1 MFFQMKTALFILH
14 QKTSEAGDIANKLK
28 IRGFNFEIRRPSLGD
43 SLPTNLNNYSAIVVF
58 GGPMSAN
65 DNNEFMKK
73 EIDWIG
79 QVLQSEVPF
88 LGICLGA
95 QILVKYLGCKVEKN
109 PNEISEIGFYK
120 IQPTKNGIK
129 MFQSQDVFYQF
140 HTEGFELP
148 SGCELLAKGDIFT
161 NQAFKYKNC
170 YGLQFHPEVNIYLH
184 LKWLFLVLI
193 KKPHILFKK
202 GAQNIFYQLWLRI
215 KYNSSIS
222 RWLDNFLDNYLLKEQ

>member
-1 MFFQMKTALFILH
+1 MKTALFILH

-28 IRGFNFEIRRPSLGD
+28 IRGFDFEIRRPSLGD

-65 DNNEFMKK
+65 DNNEFMNK

-120 IQPTKNGIK
+120 IQPTENGIK
-129 MFQSQDVFYQF
+129 LFQSQDVFYQF

-161 NQAFKYKNC
+161 NQAFRYKNC

-193 KKPHILFKK
+193 KKPHILFKN

-215 KYNSSIS
+215 KYNNSIS
-222 RWLDNFLDNYLLKEQ
+222 RWLDDFLDNYLLKEQ

>member
-1 MFFQMKTALFILH
+1 MKTALFILH
-14 QKTSEAGDIANKLK
+14 QQTSEAGDIANKLK
-28 IRGFNFEIRRPSLGD
+28 IRGFNFEIIRPSLGD

-65 DNNEFMKK
+65 DNDEFMKK
-73 EIDWIG
+73 EIDWIE

-109 PNEISEIGFYK
+109 PKEFSEIGFYK
-120 IQPTKNGIK
+120 IQPTENGIK

-161 NQAFKYKNC
+161 NQAFRYKNC

-193 KKPHILFKK
+193 KKPHILFKN

-222 RWLDNFLDNYLLKEQ
+222 RWLDDFLDNYLLKEQ

>member
-1 MFFQMKTALFILH
+1 MKTALFILH

-28 IRGFNFEIRRPSLGD
+28 IRGFDFEIRRPSLGE
-43 SLPTNLNNYSAIVVF
+43 SLPTNLNKYSAIVIF

-65 DNNEFMKK
+65 DDDEFMKK

-79 QVLQSEVPF
+79 QVLQSDVPF

-95 QILVKYLGCKVEKN
+95 QILAKHLGCKIEKN
-109 PNEISEIGFYK
+109 PNDLTEIGFYK
-120 IQPTKNGIK
+120 IEPTENGIK

-161 NQAFKYKNC
+161 NQAFRYKNC

>member
-1 MFFQMKTALFILH
+1 MKTALFILH
-14 QKTSEAGDIANKLK
+14 QQTSEAGDIANKLK

-65 DNNEFMKK
+65 DNDEFMKK

-109 PNEISEIGFYK
+109 PNELSEIGFYK
-120 IQPTKNGIK
+120 IQPTENGIK

-193 KKPHILFKK
+193 KKPHILFKN

-215 KYNSSIS
+215 KYNNSIS
-222 RWLDNFLDNYLLKEQ
+222 KWLDDFLDNYLLKEQ

>member
-1 MFFQMKTALFILH
+1 MKTALFILH
-14 QKTSEAGDIANKLK
+14 QKTSEAGSVADKLK
-28 IRGFNFEIRRPSLGD
+28 IRGFDFETIRPSLGER
-43 SLPTNLNNYSAIVVF
+43 LPTNLNNYSAIVVF
-58 GGPMSAN
+58 GGPMSVN
-65 DNNEFMKK
+65 DNDEFMKK

-109 PNEISEIGFYK
+109 PNELSEIGFYK
-120 IQPTKNGIK
+120 IQPTEKGIK
-129 MFQSQDVFYQF
+129 LFQSQDVFYQF

-148 SGCELLAKGDIFT
+148 SGCELLAKGDIFS

-170 YGLQFHPEVNIYLH
+170 YGLQFHPEVNVYLH

-193 KKPHILFKK
+193 KKPHILFKN

-215 KYNSSIS
+215 KYNNSIS
-222 RWLDNFLDNYLLKEQ
+222 RWLDDFLDNYLLKEQ

>member
-1 MFFQMKTALFILH
+1 MKTALFILH

-28 IRGFNFEIRRPSLGD
+28 IRGFDFEIRRPSLGD

-65 DNNEFMKK
+65 DNDEFMKK

-109 PNEISEIGFYK
+109 PNELSEIGFYK
-120 IQPTKNGIK
+120 IQPTENGIK
-129 MFQSQDVFYQF
+129 LFQSQEFFYQF
-140 HTEGFELP
+140 HTEGFELH
-148 SGCELLAKGDIFT
+148 SGCELLAKGDIFS

-193 KKPHILFKK
+193 KKPHILFKN

-215 KYNSSIS
+215 KYNNSIS
-222 RWLDNFLDNYLLKEQ
+222 RWLDDFLDNYLLKEQ

>member
-1 MFFQMKTALFILH
+1 
-14 QKTSEAGDIANKLK
+14 
-28 IRGFNFEIRRPSLGD
+28 
-43 SLPTNLNNYSAIVVF
+43 LPTNLNNYSAIVVF

-65 DNNEFMKK
+65 DNDEFMKK

-79 QVLQSEVPF
+79 LVLQSEVPF

-109 PNEISEIGFYK
+109 PKEFSEIGFYK
-120 IQPTKNGIK
+120 IQPTENGIK

-161 NQAFKYKNC
+161 NQAFRYKNC

-193 KKPHILFKK
+193 KKPHILFKN

>member
-1 MFFQMKTALFILH
+1 MKTALFILH

-65 DNNEFMKK
+65 DNNEFMNK

-109 PNEISEIGFYK
+109 PNELSEIGFYK
-120 IQPTKNGIK
+120 IQPTENGIK

-161 NQAFKYKNC
+161 NQAFRYKNC

-193 KKPHILFKK
+193 KKPHILFKN

>member
-1 MFFQMKTALFILH
+1 MKTALFILH

-28 IRGFNFEIRRPSLGD
+28 NRGFGFEIKRPSLGD
-43 SLPTNLNNYSAIVVF
+43 ILPTNLNNYSVIVVF

-65 DNNEFMKK
+65 DDDEFMKK

-79 QVLQSEVPF
+79 KVLQSDVPF

-95 QILVKYLGCKVEKN
+95 QILAKYLGCKVEKN
-109 PNEISEIGFYK
+109 PKELSEIGFYK
-120 IQPTKNGIK
+120 IQPTENGIK
-129 MFQSQDVFYQF
+129 LFQSQDVFYQF

-148 SGCELLAKGDIFT
+148 FGCELLAKGDIFS

-193 KKPHILFKK
+193 KKPHILFKN
-202 GAQNIFYQLWLRI
+202 GAQNIFYQLFLRI
-215 KYNSSIS
+215 KYNNSIS
-222 RWLDNFLDNYLLKEQ
+222 KWLDDFLDNYLLKEQ

>member
-1 MFFQMKTALFILH
+1 MKTALFILH

-65 DNNEFMKK
+65 DNDEFMKK

-109 PNEISEIGFYK
+109 PNELSEIGFYK
-120 IQPTKNGIK
+120 IQPTEKGIK
-129 MFQSQDVFYQF
+129 LFQSQDVFYQF

-161 NQAFKYKNC
+161 NQAFRYKNC

-193 KKPHILFKK
+193 KKPHILFKN
-202 GAQNIFYQLWLRI
+202 GAQNIFYQLLLRI
-215 KYNSSIS
+215 KYNYSIS
-222 RWLDNFLDNYLLKEQ
+222 RWLDDFLDNYLLKEQ

>member
-1 MFFQMKTALFILH
+1 MKTALFILH
-14 QKTSEAGDIANKLK
+14 QQTSEAGDIANKLK
-28 IRGFNFEIRRPSLGD
+28 IRGFNFEISRPSLGD

-109 PNEISEIGFYK
+109 PKEFSEIGFYK

-161 NQAFKYKNC
+161 NQAFRYKNC

-193 KKPHILFKK
+193 KKPHILFKN

-215 KYNSSIS
+215 KYNNSIS
-222 RWLDNFLDNYLLKEQ
+222 RWLDDFLDNYLLKEQ

>member
-1 MFFQMKTALFILH
+1 MKTALFILH
-14 QKTSEAGDIANKLK
+14 QQTSEAGDIANKLK

-65 DNNEFMKK
+65 DNNEFMNK

-79 QVLQSEVPF
+79 QVLQSEVAF

-120 IQPTKNGIK
+120 IQPTENGIK

-161 NQAFKYKNC
+161 NQAFRYKNC

-193 KKPHILFKK
+193 KKPHILFKN

>member
-1 MFFQMKTALFILH
+1 MKTALFILH
-14 QKTSEAGDIANKLK
+14 QQTSEAGDIANKLK

-65 DNNEFMKK
+65 DNDEFMKK

-109 PNEISEIGFYK
+109 PNEFSEIGFYK
-120 IQPTKNGIK
+120 IQPTENGIK

-161 NQAFKYKNC
+161 NQAFRYKNC

-193 KKPHILFKK
+193 KKPHILFKN

>member
-1 MFFQMKTALFILH
+1 MKTALFILH
-14 QKTSEAGDIANKLK
+14 QQTSEAGDIANKLK

-65 DNNEFMKK
+65 DNNEFINK

-95 QILVKYLGCKVEKN
+95 QILVKYLGCKVEKD
-109 PNEISEIGFYK
+109 PNEFSEIGFYK

-161 NQAFKYKNC
+161 NQAFRYKNC

-193 KKPHILFKK
+193 KKPHILFKN

-215 KYNSSIS
+215 KYNNSIS
-222 RWLDNFLDNYLLKEQ
+222 RWLDDFLDNYLLKKQ

>member
-1 MFFQMKTALFILH
+1 MKTALFILH

-28 IRGFNFEIRRPSLGD
+28 RRSFHFEIRRPSLGE
-43 SLPTNLNNYSAIVVF
+43 SLPTNLNKYSAIVIF

-65 DNNEFMKK
+65 DDDEYMKK

-79 QVLQSEVPF
+79 QVLQSDVPF

-95 QILVKYLGCKVEKN
+95 QIFAKHLGCKVEKN
-109 PNEISEIGFYK
+109 PNELSEIGFYK
-120 IQPTKNGIK
+120 IEPTEKGIK
-129 MFQSQDVFYQF
+129 MFQSQDIFYQF

-148 SGCELLAKGDIFT
+148 SDCELLAKGDIFT

-184 LKWLFLVLI
+184 LKWLFLVFL
-193 KKPHILFKK
+193 KKPHILFRN
-202 GAQNIFYQLWLRI
+202 GAQNIFYQLLLRI
-215 KYNSSIS
+215 KYNHSIS
-222 RWLDNFLDNYLLKEQ
+222 RWLDDFLDNHLLKEQ

>member
-1 MFFQMKTALFILH
+1 MKTALFILH
-14 QKTSEAGDIANKLK
+14 QQTSEAGDIANKLK

-65 DNNEFMKK
+65 DNNEFMNK

-109 PNEISEIGFYK
+109 PKEFSEIGFYK
-120 IQPTKNGIK
+120 IQPTENGIK
-129 MFQSQDVFYQF
+129 LFQSQDVFYQF

-161 NQAFKYKNC
+161 NQAFRYKNC

-193 KKPHILFKK
+193 KKPHILFKN

>member
-1 MFFQMKTALFILH
+1 MKTALFILH
-14 QKTSEAGDIANKLK
+14 QQTSEAGNIANKLK

-65 DNNEFMKK
+65 DNNEFMNK

-120 IQPTKNGIK
+120 IQPTENGIK

-161 NQAFKYKNC
+161 NQAFRYKNC

-193 KKPHILFKK
+193 KKPHILFKN
-202 GAQNIFYQLWLRI
+202 GAQNIFYQMWLRI

-222 RWLDNFLDNYLLKEQ
+222 RWLDNFLDNYLLKKQ

>member
-1 MFFQMKTALFILH
+1 MKTALFILH

-28 IRGFNFEIRRPSLGD
+28 IRGFDFEIKRPSLGD
-43 SLPTNLNNYSAIVVF
+43 SLPTNLNKYSAIVVF

-65 DNNEFMKK
+65 DDVEFMKK
-73 EIDWIG
+73 EIDWIE
-79 QVLQSEVPF
+79 QVLQSDVPF

-95 QILVKYLGCKVEKN
+95 QILAKYLGCKVEKN
-109 PNEISEIGFYK
+109 PNELSEIGFYK
-120 IQPTKNGIK
+120 IEPTEKGIK
-129 MFQSQDVFYQF
+129 MFQSQNVFYQF

-148 SGCELLAKGDIFT
+148 LGCELLAKGDIFT

-193 KKPHILFKK
+193 KKPHILFKN
-202 GAQNIFYQLWLRI
+202 GAQNIFYQLWLRV
-215 KYNSSIS
+215 KYNHSIS
-222 RWLDNFLDNYLLKEQ
+222 RWLDDFLDNYLLKEQ

>member
-1 MFFQMKTALFILH
+1 MKTALFILH
-14 QKTSEAGDIANKLK
+14 QQTSEAGDIANKLK

-120 IQPTKNGIK
+120 IQPTENGIK

-161 NQAFKYKNC
+161 NQAFRYKNC

-193 KKPHILFKK
+193 KKPHILFKN

>member
-1 MFFQMKTALFILH
+1 MKTALFILH
-14 QKTSEAGDIANKLK
+14 QQTSEAGDIANKLK
-28 IRGFNFEIRRPSLGD
+28 IRGFNFEISRPSLGD

-109 PNEISEIGFYK
+109 LNEFSEIGFYK
-120 IQPTKNGIK
+120 IQPTENGIK

-161 NQAFKYKNC
+161 NQAFRYKNC

-193 KKPHILFKK
+193 KKPHILFKN

>member
-1 MFFQMKTALFILH
+1 MKTALFILH
-14 QKTSEAGDIANKLK
+14 QQTSEAGDIANKLK

-65 DNNEFMKK
+65 DNNEFMNK

-120 IQPTKNGIK
+120 IQPTENGIK

-161 NQAFKYKNC
+161 NQAFRYKNC

-193 KKPHILFKK
+193 KKPHILFKN

>member
-1 MFFQMKTALFILH
+1 MKTALFILH
-14 QKTSEAGDIANKLK
+14 QKTSEAGDIADKLK
-28 IRGFNFEIRRPSLGD
+28 IRGFDFEIRRPSLGD

-65 DNNEFMKK
+65 DNDEFMKK

-109 PNEISEIGFYK
+109 PNELYEIGFYK
-120 IQPTKNGIK
+120 IQPTENGIK

-161 NQAFKYKNC
+161 NQAFRYKNC

-193 KKPHILFKK
+193 KKPHILFKN

>member
-1 MFFQMKTALFILH
+1 MKTALFILH
-14 QKTSEAGDIANKLK
+14 QQTSEAGDIANKLK

-65 DNNEFMKK
+65 DNEEFMKK

-79 QVLQSEVPF
+79 LVLQSEVPF

-120 IQPTKNGIK
+120 IQPTENGIK

-161 NQAFKYKNC
+161 NQAFRYKNC

-193 KKPHILFKK
+193 KKPHILFKN

>member
-1 MFFQMKTALFILH
+1 MKTALFILH

-28 IRGFNFEIRRPSLGD
+28 IRGFDFEIRRPSLGD
-43 SLPTNLNNYSAIVVF
+43 SLPTNLKNYSAIVVF

-65 DNNEFMKK
+65 DNDEFMKK

-79 QVLQSEVPF
+79 QVLQSDVPF

-95 QILVKYLGCKVEKN
+95 QILAKYLGCKIEKN
-109 PNEISEIGFYK
+109 TNELSEIGFYK
-120 IQPTKNGIK
+120 IQPTENGIK
-129 MFQSQDVFYQF
+129 LFQSQDVFYQF

-161 NQAFKYKNC
+161 NQAFRYKNC

-193 KKPHILFKK
+193 KKPHILFKN

>member
-1 MFFQMKTALFILH
+1 MKTALFILH
-14 QKTSEAGDIANKLK
+14 QQTSEAGDIANKLK

-65 DNNEFMKK
+65 DNKEFMKK
-73 EIDWIG
+73 EIDWIE

-109 PNEISEIGFYK
+109 LNEISEIGFYK
-120 IQPTKNGIK
+120 IQPTGNGIK

-161 NQAFKYKNC
+161 NQAFRYKNC

-193 KKPHILFKK
+193 KKPHILFKN

>member
-1 MFFQMKTALFILH
+1 MKTALFILH
-14 QKTSEAGDIANKLK
+14 QQTSEAGDIANKLK

-65 DNNEFMKK
+65 DNDEFMKK

-109 PNEISEIGFYK
+109 PKEFSEIGFYK
-120 IQPTKNGIK
+120 IQPTENGIK

-161 NQAFKYKNC
+161 NQAFRYKNC

-193 KKPHILFKK
+193 KKPHILFKN

-215 KYNSSIS
+215 KYNNSIS
-222 RWLDNFLDNYLLKEQ
+222 RWLDDFLDNYLLKEQ

>member
-1 MFFQMKTALFILH
+1 MKTALFILH
-14 QKTSEAGDIANKLK
+14 QQTSEAGDIANKLK
-28 IRGFNFEIRRPSLGD
+28 IRGFKFEIRRPSLGD

-65 DNNEFMKK
+65 DNDEFMKK

-109 PNEISEIGFYK
+109 PKKFSEIGFYK
-120 IQPTKNGIK
+120 IQPTENGIK

-215 KYNSSIS
+215 KYNNSIS
-222 RWLDNFLDNYLLKEQ
+222 RWLDDFLDNYLLKEQ

>member
-1 MFFQMKTALFILH
+1 MKTALFILH
-14 QKTSEAGDIANKLK
+14 QQTSEAGDLANKLK

-109 PNEISEIGFYK
+109 LNEFSEIGFYK

-161 NQAFKYKNC
+161 NQAFRYKNC

-193 KKPHILFKK
+193 KKPHILFKN
-202 GAQNIFYQLWLRI
+202 GSQNIFYQLWLRI
-215 KYNSSIS
+215 KYNNSIS
-222 RWLDNFLDNYLLKEQ
+222 RWLDDFLDNYLLKKQ

>member
-1 MFFQMKTALFILH
+1 MKTALFILH
-14 QKTSEAGDIANKLK
+14 QQTSEAGDIANKLK

-65 DNNEFMKK
+65 DNNEFMNK

-120 IQPTKNGIK
+120 IQPTENGIK

-161 NQAFKYKNC
+161 NQAFRYKNC

-193 KKPHILFKK
+193 KKPHILFKN

-222 RWLDNFLDNYLLKEQ
+222 RWLDNFLDNIIYEN

>member
-1 MFFQMKTALFILH
+1 MKTALFILH
-14 QKTSEAGDIANKLK
+14 QQTSEAGDIANKLK

-65 DNNEFMKK
+65 DNDEFMKK

-120 IQPTKNGIK
+120 IQPTENGIK

-161 NQAFKYKNC
+161 NQAFRYKNC

-193 KKPHILFKK
+193 KKPHILFKN

>member
-1 MFFQMKTALFILH
+1 MKTALFILH

-28 IRGFNFEIRRPSLGD
+28 IRGFDFEIRRPSLGE
-43 SLPTNLNNYSAIVVF
+43 SLPTNLNKYSAIVVF

-65 DNNEFMKK
+65 DDVEFMKK
-73 EIDWIG
+73 EIDWIE
-79 QVLQSEVPF
+79 QVLQSDVPF

-95 QILVKYLGCKVEKN
+95 QILAKHLGCKVEKN
-109 PNEISEIGFYK
+109 PNELAEIGFYK
-120 IQPTKNGIK
+120 IEPTEKGIK
-129 MFQSQDVFYQF
+129 MFQSQDIFYQF

-184 LKWLFLVLI
+184 LKWLLLVLI
-193 KKPHILFKK
+193 KKPHILFKN

-215 KYNSSIS
+215 KYNHSIS
-222 RWLDNFLDNYLLKEQ
+222 RWLDDFLDNHLLKEQ

>member
-1 MFFQMKTALFILH
+1 MKTALFILH

-65 DNNEFMKK
+65 DNNEFMNK

-120 IQPTKNGIK
+120 IQPTENGIK

-161 NQAFKYKNC
+161 NQAFRYKNC

>member
-1 MFFQMKTALFILH
+1 MH
-14 QKTSEAGDIANKLK
+14 QKTSEAGDLEVKLTK
-28 IRGFNFEIRRPSLGD
+28 RGYSFEYVKPPLGD
-43 SLPTNLNNYSAIVVF
+43 ELPQNLKQYSVIVIF

-65 DNNEFMKK
+65 DNDEFIKK
-73 EIDWIG
+73 EIDWIKF
-79 QVLQSEVPF
+79 VINSNVPF

-109 PNEISEIGFYK
+109 PSELSEIGFYK
-120 IQPTKNGIK
+120 IQPTENGIK
-129 MFQSQDVFYQF
+129 LFQSQDVFYQF

-148 SGCELLAKGDIFT
+148 SGCELLAKGDIFS
-161 NQAFKYKNC
+161 NQAFRYKNC

-193 KKPHILFKK
+193 KKPHILFKN

-215 KYNSSIS
+215 KYNNSIS
-222 RWLDNFLDNYLLKEQ
+222 RWLDDFLDNHLLKEQ